1 MYFWVGDA
9 TGMVAPVA
17 PALAPGVAADADK
30 PRASTVATVAL
41 EFSPPI
47 SLPIPGALGRVRD
60 ASVFCAVAATKGNA
74 RVANKALAAMV
85 RRIVWLDLSL
95 MMDSLSLV
103 LPSDLATASVR
114 SPEGPPS
121 DHGNEIPYQE
131 GRLPRAQR
139 CPVNADLPL
148 FGWITNQALC
158 VR

>member
-17 PALAPGVAADADK
+17 PALGPDVAADADK

-41 EFSPPI
+41 ELELSPPI
-47 SLPIPGALGRVRD
+47 PLPIPGALGRVRD
-60 ASVFCAVAATKGNA
+60 ASGFCAVAATKGNA
-74 RVANKALAAMV
+74 RVVYKALAAMV

-114 SPEGPPS
+114 SPEGSPRGP
-121 DHGNEIPYQE
+121 GNEIPY
-131 GRLPRAQR
+131 
-139 CPVNADLPL
+139 
-148 FGWITNQALC
+148 
-158 VR
+158 